1 MGRRY
6 HCRFSH
12 ALGPSMSLSL
22 SPMKNMSG
30 LQCASTM
37 AAFLVPGVALTLQ
50 SGYSY
55 GAALLAIAA
64 LVSLHKWPKA
74 PHDRA
79 TWLMFASMLAM
90 AALWMSMADPSERS
104 GQWDRPA
111 KFVLA
116 SVCLLFAT
124 VYTPRAKAVYWG
136 LIAGCLGAGA
146 VAVWQIHVEG
156 APRAS
161 GFPTK
166 HTNAIQWGNIA
177 LLLATM
183 LMVQALSLRKRFGW
197 PVQLLAAVAVLAGLH
212 ASVLS
217 QSRGGWLALLLAI
230 PLGLVLLCQID
241 RRALGKV
248 VLGLVVL
255 LALVTALNYRVVA
268 ERMHIMEKE
277 VKTYDAQGDASSSV
291 GQRMEHWRFA
301 VDMIQ
306 EKPLLGWGFGQYMEQ
321 KAARVAAGKYRP
333 SIVEYK
339 FVHNE
344 VLDVL
349 VKRGVIGLLALL
361 AFYAIPIWMFWP
373 TRERM
378 ARHADAVVRAQVLA
392 LRLSGLSIPVL
403 YIGFGLTQVF
413 FAHNSGIMFYLFM
426 VIVTWAALVGVER
439 DDARL
444 PPPGRPAIP

>member
-1 MGRRY
+1 
-6 HCRFSH
+6 
-12 ALGPSMSLSL
+12 MSLSFL
-22 SPMKNMSG
+22 PKNMSG
-30 LQCASTM
+30 LERTSTA

-55 GAALLAIAA
+55 GAALFLIGALA
-64 LVSLHKWPKA
+64 SLHKWPRV

-79 TWLMFASMLAM
+79 TWLLVASMLTM
-90 AALWMSMADPSERS
+90 SLLWLSMADPSERS

-111 KFVLA
+111 KFVMA
-116 SVCLLFAT
+116 AICLLYAT
-124 VYTPRAKAVYWG
+124 IYPPRARPFYWG
-136 LIAGCLGAGA
+136 LVIGCLGAGA
-146 VAVWQIHVEG
+146 VAMWQVHVEG

-166 HTNAIQWGNIA
+166 HTNAIQWGN
-177 LLLATM
+177 LAM
-183 LMVQALSLRKRFGW
+183 LMAVMLLVQASSIHQRFRW
-197 PVQLLAAVAVLAGLH
+197 PGKLLAAVAVLAALH

-230 PLGLVLLCQID
+230 PLGLVLLYQID
-241 RRALGKV
+241 RRALGRV

-277 VKTYDAQGDASSSV
+277 VQTYDAKGDASSSV

-301 VDMIQ
+301 VDMIK
-306 EKPLLGWGFGQYMEQ
+306 EKPLIGWGFGPYMEE
-321 KAARVAAGKYRP
+321 KAARVAAGKYQQ

-349 VKRGVIGLLALL
+349 VKRGIVGLIALL
-361 AFYAIPIWMFWP
+361 VFYALPIWMFWP
-373 TRERM
+373 TRERL
-378 ARHADAVVRAQVLA
+378 ARHADAAVRAQVLA

-426 VIVTWAALVGVER
+426 VIVTWSTLVGIER
-439 DDARL
+439 AGQQTSPRTANLPAR
-444 PPPGRPAIP
+444 P

>member
-1 MGRRY
+1 
-6 HCRFSH
+6 
-12 ALGPSMSLSL
+12 MSLSFL
-22 SPMKNMSG
+22 PKNMSG
-30 LQCASTM
+30 LERTSTA

-55 GAALLAIAA
+55 GAALFLIGALA
-64 LVSLHKWPKA
+64 SLHKWPRV

-79 TWLMFASMLAM
+79 TWWLVVSMLTM
-90 AALWMSMADPSERS
+90 SLLWLSMADPSERS

-111 KFVLA
+111 KFVMA
-116 SVCLLFAT
+116 AACLLFAT
-124 VYTPRAKAVYWG
+124 AYPPRPRPLFWG
-136 LIAGCLGAGA
+136 LIVGCLGAGA
-146 VAVWQIHVEG
+146 VAIWQVHVEG

-166 HTNAIQWGNIA
+166 HTNAIQWGNLA
-177 LLLATM
+177 LLMAVM
-183 LMVQALSLRKRFGW
+183 LLVQASSIHQRFRW
-197 PVQLLAAVAVLAGLH
+197 PVKLLAAVGVLAALH

-230 PLGLVLLCQID
+230 PLGVFLLYQINP
-241 RRALGKV
+241 RAVGKA
-248 VLGLVVL
+248 VLGLFAL
-255 LALVTALNYRVVA
+255 LLLVTALNYRVVA

-277 VKTYDAQGDASSSV
+277 VQTYDAKGDASSSV

-301 VDMIQ
+301 VDMIK
-306 EKPLLGWGFGQYMEQ
+306 EKPVLGWGFGPYMEE
-321 KAARVAAGKYRP
+321 KAARVAAGKYQQ

-349 VKRGVIGLLALL
+349 VKCGIVGLIALL
-361 AFYAIPIWMFWP
+361 VFYALPIWMFWP
-373 TRERM
+373 TRERL
-378 ARHADAVVRAQVLA
+378 ARHADAAVRAQVLA

-426 VIVTWAALVGVER
+426 VIVTWSTLLGVER
-439 DDARL
+439 VGQQIAPQTATPHAR
-444 PPPGRPAIP
+444 P